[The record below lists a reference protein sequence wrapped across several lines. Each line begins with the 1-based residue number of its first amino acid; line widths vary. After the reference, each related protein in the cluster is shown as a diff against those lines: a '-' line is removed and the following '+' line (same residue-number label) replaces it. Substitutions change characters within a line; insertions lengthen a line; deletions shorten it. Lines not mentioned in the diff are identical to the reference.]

1 MNRREDFAIETIDR
15 SRERAS
21 SRDARSAR
29 SKALD
34 ARAASLIGTDLAAI
48 PDHERA
54 DYAERLAI
62 ASRIHLVIH
71 QGEASA
77 AAILSREAY
86 EAGRNLMPRTDA
98 REAADRAFGGRAD
111 G

>member
-34 ARAASLIGTDLAAI
+34 ARAASLIACDLAELPA
-48 PDHERA
+48 DDRA

-98 REAADRAFGGRAD
+98 KAEAGRVFK
-111 G
+111 

>member
-15 SRERAS
+15 SKERAS

-34 ARAASLIGTDLAAI
+34 ARAASLIGTHLAAI

-54 DYAERLAI
+54 DYAEKLVI

-98 REAADRAFGGRAD
+98 RDKAGQAFK
-111 G
+111 